1 MAATNIA
8 KLWDEA
14 WKEDESVDNTE
25 SEKKVEQ
32 NLPIFNLPIKEVLV
46 GLGQFGIQVPNLDK
60 VPEFIL
66 EMSISQMVDFVKSV
80 TFADL
85 QKMLP
90 QGMLDQL
97 KSKLENVS
105 TDEVTQQIKDLINQ
119 VH

>member
-1 MAATNIA
+1 MAASNIA

-46 GLGQFGIQVPNLDK
+46 GLDQFGIQVPNLDK

-66 EMSISQMVDFVKSV
+66 EMSLSQILDFAKSV
-80 TFADL
+80 SFSDL
-85 QKMLP
+85 EKMIP
-90 QGMLDQL
+90 PGIIDQL
-97 KSKLENVS
+97 KSKLDTMDS
-105 TDEVTQQIKDLINQ
+105 DQVTQQIKDLIQ
-119 VH
+119 QAH